1 MSKFKKPINVL
12 EKYQREMIS
21 HFEKSYRGRTS
32 HESQESTIIIA
43 EIKNFEKAINLLK
56 KNDAHEIE

>member
-1 MSKFKKPINVL
+1 ML

>member
-12 EKYQREMIS
+12 EKYQREMIAHVNNSYKGRSSKES
-21 HFEKSYRGRTS
+21 H
-32 HESQESTIIIA
+32 ESTIIIA

-56 KNDAHEIE
+56 KNDAHEIG